1 MVCDGADFLC
11 HCSCHSCSDSVKVKG
26 HCILVAGLHVADV
39 YLTFFCYAFMLFG
52 VCAGNFFLV
61 NIAIPSQCVPKK
73 AFRYTADGFFHDVSQ
88 S

>member
-1 MVCDGADFLC
+1 MSLFMSLLQRFGESERSL
-11 HCSCHSCSDSVKVKG
+11 H
-26 HCILVAGLHVADV
+26 LVAGLHVADV
-39 YLTFFCYAFMLFG
+39 CLTFFCYAFMLFG

-73 AFRYTADGFFHDVSQ
+73 AFRYTADGVFHDVSQ